1 MAGVSVGPRP
11 PADTWGRYHG
21 GRRLSSDDSLH
32 SPTVIPPSA
41 LDKPSITKRYHRR
54 RTCSHTSPRRSSTMV
69 TLHDTGFVEW
79 RWWNDGWTMKMKD
92 RVFRQTV
99 GAFLVRQKNAASS
112 YSSSSSSSSL
122 STSSLPP
129 PSSASFIHS
138 FIHSFSSSY
147 FASSSSTFD
156 LLIRASAETQG
167 VIALSRCLP
176 GDLATLHVV
185 TVPLRVTGLV
195 KRVSEQGHCIWE
207 IFCVFCDFIYRA
219 RSGPAW

>member
-1 MAGVSVGPRP
+1 
-11 PADTWGRYHG
+11 
-21 GRRLSSDDSLH
+21 
-32 SPTVIPPSA
+32 
-41 LDKPSITKRYHRR
+41 
-54 RTCSHTSPRRSSTMV
+54 
-69 TLHDTGFVEW
+69 
-79 RWWNDGWTMKMKD
+79 MKIKD

-147 FASSSSTFD
+147 FAFSSSTFD
-156 LLIRASAETQG
+156 LLFRAPAETQG
-167 VIALSRCLP
+167 VTALSRCLP

-185 TVPLRVTGLV
+185 TVPLWVTGLL
-195 KRVSEQGHCIWE
+195 KRVSEQGSLHLGDFFAFSANLSTVPGQGLPGDVAGRLLEGVANPTPLSSADLCGHCFLICCLLQLLVSYLLLLFLL
-207 IFCVFCDFIYRA
+207 IHLFIHV
-219 RSGPAW
+219 